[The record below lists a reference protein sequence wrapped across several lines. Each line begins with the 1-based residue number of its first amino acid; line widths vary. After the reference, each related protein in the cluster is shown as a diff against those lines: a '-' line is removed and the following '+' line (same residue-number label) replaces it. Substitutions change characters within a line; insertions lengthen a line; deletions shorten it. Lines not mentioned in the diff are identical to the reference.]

1 MADQK
6 KTPSPA
12 PAKNTVERAYLYLR
26 DRTVSFG
33 YRPGERINEVELA
46 ASLGM
51 SRAPVREALNRLI
64 ADGLVVMEPGRGFFC
79 RKLSAKEITD
89 LFAVRADL
97 EVSAVRT
104 ACQSADPE
112 ALKTLADDWDAILAQ
127 QASLPID
134 ALVAADEDFHIRLAS
149 LSGNAERV
157 RYLGNI
163 NARIRFV
170 RRINLEEDG
179 RRSASLAEHA
189 LILAAV
195 ARGDAETACAL
206 VSQHLSISAEEV
218 LAHIHTGL
226 ARIYAS
232 EVA

>member
-1 MADQK
+1 MNDDTK
-6 KTPSPA
+6 S
-12 PAKNTVERAYLYLR
+12 AKPVPENTVERAYLHLR

-79 RKLSAKEITD
+79 RKLSAKEIAD

-97 EVSAVRT
+97 EVSAVRA
-104 ACQSADPE
+104 ACGHADPL
-112 ALKTLADDWDAILAQ
+112 ALETLTKDWEEVLAK
-127 QASLPID
+127 QAGLSVD
-134 ALVAADEDFHIRLAS
+134 ALVTADEDFHIRLAG
-149 LSGNAERV
+149 LAGNAERL

-170 RRINLEEDG
+170 RRINLEEEG
-179 RRSASLAEHA
+179 RRAASLAEHA

-195 ARGDAETACAL
+195 RAGDAQAAGHL
-206 VSQHLSISAEEV
+206 VARHLSISAEEV

>member
-1 MADQK
+1 MNDDMKSAK
-6 KTPSPA
+6 PA
-12 PAKNTVERAYLYLR
+12 PAENTVERAYLHLR

-33 YRPGERINEVELA
+33 FRPGERINEVELA

-79 RKLSAKEITD
+79 RKLSAKEIAD

-97 EVSAVRT
+97 EVSAVRA
-104 ACQSADPE
+104 ACGHADAAALE
-112 ALKTLADDWDAILAQ
+112 ALTKDWQDVLARQSGL
-127 QASLPID
+127 SVD
-134 ALVAADEDFHIRLAS
+134 ALVTADEDFHIRLAG
-149 LSGNAERV
+149 LAGNAERV

-170 RRINLEEDG
+170 RRINLEEEG
-179 RRSASLAEHA
+179 RRAASLGEHT

-195 ARGDAETACAL
+195 KAGDAQAASSL
-206 VSQHLSISAEEV
+206 IARHLSISAEEV